1 MQLAARACVL
11 TAVCAYRPTC
21 ACIEAQQRGLF
32 THILSSHTCCLHTH
46 TVFTHIHPHPLLT
59 PTPAP
64 TYIHIHTRT
73 PYLHMHTTTGTYRQ
87 AQPPRWLMRQAE
99 DRDSYSL
106 CLSLQTPR
114 AMHTDTY
121 RQLDGMHTGS
131 YRQLYGRPP
140 RQELAHKSLCSQTRA
155 CAHVLM
161 SLQTRACAHVLM
173 HHQLLLIQ
181 FTPQLRNLN

>member
-1 MQLAARACVL
+1 
-11 TAVCAYRPTC
+11 VCAYSRVCLQTYLRMH
-21 ACIEAQQRGLF
+21 RGTATGALHTHTVF
-32 THILSSHTCCLHTH
+32 THMLSSHTYCLHTHTVFTLIQSSHTYCLHTH

-87 AQPPRWLMRQAE
+87 AQPPRWLMLQAE

-131 YRQLYGRPP
+131 YRQLHVRPP
-140 RQELAHKSLCSQTRA
+140 KKRA
-155 CAHVLM
+155 CH
-161 SLQTRACAHVLM
+161 HVLM
-173 HHQLLLIQ
+173 HAV
-181 FTPQLRNLN
+181 